1 MPPYYESHFPA
12 QYLPSTY
19 LFLWIINLP
28 SDLSNT
34 AFPPSSTYRH
44 PKIAQSD
51 VEKKFGYDQFLVWLE
66 SDPSL
71 ISSPRTQAHV
81 RSLTK
86 SSLTILPPVLPVA
99 HDQFVKSNFL
109 R

>member
-51 VEKKFGYDQFLVWLE
+51 VENKFGYDKFLGWLE
-66 SDPSL
+66 GDPSL
-71 ISSPRTQAHV
+71 INSTLSQAHV
-81 RSLTK
+81 RSVTKITLT
-86 SSLTILPPVLPVA
+86 LFHHVLPVA